1 VDPPVLEKQLD
12 GCWVSV
18 YAPFVDLC
26 EPTVRPIQSG
36 EVYRSSL
43 RVRVEQPGSRVA
55 PSLPASDIA
64 GTYRLVWNV
73 YGWWRTGHAPTPD
86 DLLPLEQ
93 RISNPFRIVTSD

>member
-12 GCWVSV
+12 GRWASV

-26 EPTVRPIQSG
+26 EPTVRPIRPD

-43 RVRVEQPGSRVA
+43 RVPVGQAGSRVA
-55 PSLPASDIA
+55 PTVPSLGIP
-64 GTYRLVWNV
+64 GTFRLVWNV
-73 YGWWRTGHAPTPD
+73 YGEWSTSHAPTRE

-93 RISNPFRIVTSD
+93 RISNPFRIEP